1 MMRQTDARERSGA
14 KVRSTSSE
22 ATRASVRDVYSTRG
36 GASGVARDDD
46 DDDDDDDGRNDDDDD
61 DDDEDEDGAGGAFG
75 AFGDAQGCVEARGR
89 RVETLRET
97 RRRANACDAVH
108 ERII

>member
-1 MMRQTDARERSGA
+1 MLMMRQTDARERAGA
-14 KVRSTSSE
+14 KLRSTTSE
-22 ATRASVRDVYSTRG
+22 ATRASVRDVSSTRG

-61 DDDEDEDGAGGAFG
+61 DEDGAGGAFG
-75 AFGDAQGCVEARGR
+75 AFGDARGCVEARGR
-89 RVETLRET
+89 RVETIRET
-97 RRRANACDAVH
+97 RRRANARDAVH

>member
-1 MMRQTDARERSGA
+1 MMMMRQTDARERAGA
-14 KVRSTSSE
+14 KLRSTTSE
-22 ATRASVRDVYSTRG
+22 TTRASVRDVSSTRG

-61 DDDEDEDGAGGAFG
+61 EDGAGGAFG
-75 AFGDAQGCVEARGR
+75 AFGDARGCVEARGR
-89 RVETLRET
+89 RVETIRET
-97 RRRANACDAVH
+97 RRRANARDAVH

>member
-1 MMRQTDARERSGA
+1 MMRQTDARERAGA
-14 KVRSTSSE
+14 KLRSTSIE
-22 ATRASVRDVYSTRG
+22 ATRASVRDVSSTRG

-46 DDDDDDDGRNDDDDD
+46 DDDDDGRNDDDAD
-61 DDDEDEDGAGGAFG
+61 DEDGAGGAFG